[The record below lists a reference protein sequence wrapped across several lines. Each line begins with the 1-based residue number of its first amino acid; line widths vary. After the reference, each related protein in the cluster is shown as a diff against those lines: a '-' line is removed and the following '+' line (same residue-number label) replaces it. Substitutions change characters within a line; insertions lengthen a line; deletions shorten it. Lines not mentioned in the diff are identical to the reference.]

1 MVLAQCSVQAMNTSF
16 FLLLNYYMVAEGFAD
31 YEVAKVL
38 SYRFMAVA
46 LLAFPIGL
54 FIKGR
59 RLKPFFYLG
68 TIMVPIWSLVVIW
81 AIQAHQTNILYPAAM
96 LWGLGFTCIQITAL
110 PFILLNTPKEQP
122 SEAISM
128 SFLAFSGM
136 ICLVGITYA
145 FLHAIFPVYID
156 EQAMLTGLALL
167 SFVGVYF
174 VSRIRIEEQLSEK
187 IPLRKVRYGYDW
199 RMIFRVSIPTLI
211 IAIGAGFTIPVI
223 NLFFLN
229 IHGVQAETFSIMGA
243 TTFFLVVCVMVFM
256 PAIRRR
262 FGYQVAIT
270 LFQACAI
277 LVLFLLA
284 ITEYIKDWPGAVYLA
299 GFLYII
305 RQPLMN
311 AAGPMTSEF
320 TMYYVGERNQ
330 EIISALN
337 ASIWSGSWFI
347 STSLFSIMRQMDMRY
362 VSIFLITVALYIVG
376 LLWYAWLIRDYN
388 RRPVVD
394 PPLEAS

>member
-1 MVLAQCSVQAMNTSF
+1 MNTSF
-16 FLLLNYYMVAEGFAD
+16 FLLLNYYMVAEGYAD
-31 YEVAKVL
+31 FEVAKVL

-46 LLAFPIGL
+46 LLAFPLGL

-59 RLKPFFYLG
+59 RLKPFFYVG
-68 TIMVPIWSLVVIW
+68 AVMVPILSLLVIW
-81 AIQAHQTNILYPAAM
+81 AIQAHHTAILYPAAM
-96 LWGLGFTCIQITAL
+96 LWGLGFTSIQVTAL
-110 PFILLNTPKEQP
+110 PFILLNTPPEQH
-122 SEAISM
+122 SEAISL

-136 ICLVGITYA
+136 ICLVGVSYA
-145 FLHAIFPVYID
+145 VLHRVFPFWIN
-156 EQAMLTGLALL
+156 EQSMLTGLAFL
-167 SFVGVYF
+167 SMIGIYF
-174 VSRIRIEEQLSEK
+174 VSRIKVEEQRSNP
-187 IPLRKVRYGYDW
+187 IPLKMIRTGYDW
-199 RMIFRVSIPTLI
+199 GLIFRVSIPTLI

-229 IHGVQAETFSIMGA
+229 VHGVQSDTFSIMGA
-243 TTFFLVVCVMVFM
+243 TTFFLVVCVMIFM

-270 LFQACAI
+270 LFQSIAI

-284 ITEYIKDWPGAVYLA
+284 LTEYIKDWSWAAYVA

-320 TMYYVGERNQ
+320 TMYYVGSRNH

-347 STSLFSIMRQMDMRY
+347 STTLFSWMRQWDMRY
-362 VSIFLITVALYIVG
+362 VTIFLITVGFYMLG
-376 LLWYAWLIRDYN
+376 LVWYAWLINDFH
-388 RRPVVD
+388 RRPSA
-394 PPLEAS
+394 LTR

>member
-1 MVLAQCSVQAMNTSF
+1 MVS
-16 FLLLNYYMVAEGFAD
+16 EGFAD

-46 LLAFPIGL
+46 LMAFPLGL
-54 FIKGR
+54 YIKGR
-59 RLKPFFYLG
+59 RLKPFFYFG
-68 TIMVPIWSLVVIW
+68 TLLVPTVSLIVIW
-81 AIQAHQTNILYPAAM
+81 AIQAHSNHILYPAAM
-96 LWGLGFTCIQITAL
+96 LWGLGFTSIQVTAL
-110 PFILLNTPKEQP
+110 PFILLNTPKEQH

-136 ICLVGITYA
+136 ICLVGISYA
-145 FLHAIFPVYID
+145 ILHGIFPEWVN
-156 EQAMLTGLALL
+156 EQKMLTGLAVL
-167 SFVGVYF
+167 SFIGVLF
-174 VSRIRIEEQLSEK
+174 VTRIRIVEKRSDK
-187 IPLRKVRYGYDW
+187 IPILQIRNGYDW
-199 RMIFRVSIPTLI
+199 NLIFRVSIPTLI

-229 IHGVQAETFSIMGA
+229 VHGVQSETFSIMGA

-262 FGYQVAIT
+262 FGYHVAIT
-270 LFQACAI
+270 LFQSFAI

-284 ITEYIKDWPGAVYLA
+284 ITEYIKDWAWAAYIA

-320 TMYYVGERNQ
+320 TMYYVGKRNH

-347 STSLFSIMRQMDMRY
+347 STTLFSWMRQWDMRY
-362 VSIFLITVALYIVG
+362 VSIFLITVGLYVVG
-376 LLWYAWLIRDYN
+376 LLWYAWLIRDYQN
-388 RRPVVD
+388 RPVTD
-394 PPLEAS
+394 A